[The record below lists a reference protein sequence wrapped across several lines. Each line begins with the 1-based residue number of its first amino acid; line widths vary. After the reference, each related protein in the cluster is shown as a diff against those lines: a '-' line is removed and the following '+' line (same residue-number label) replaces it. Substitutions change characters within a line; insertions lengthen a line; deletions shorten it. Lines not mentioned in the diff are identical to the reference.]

1 MGLVDSLNA
10 QMLKYYN
17 ADMLKCLKRWNAE
30 MLVFDIYWLKRT
42 KTRNLLSAQIS
53 EGIAFEFGLAS
64 ISGSYEHL
72 QDTGLQTNCNQ
83 LLNIW

>member
-1 MGLVDSLNA
+1 
-10 QMLKYYN
+10 
-17 ADMLKCLKRWNAE
+17 

-83 LLNIW
+83 LLNI